1 MRFIILI
8 SNATINLIV
17 IQMKKS
23 VAQRLGLFLSGILF
37 IGGIISCSSSRT
49 ETMRVASERVDCF
62 GIEEQ
67 LCYKVKHQ
75 GDKHWSMFYNSI
87 DGFNFESGY
96 EYNLKVKIVTIDNPM
111 ADGSS
116 EKYYLKKVLSKVKVE
131 SEVQE

>member
-1 MRFIILI
+1 
-8 SNATINLIV
+8 
-17 IQMKKS
+17 MKLMIM
-23 VAQRLGLFLSGILF
+23 QRLGLLLSVILL
-37 IGGIISCSSSRT
+37 IGGTISCSSSRT

-62 GIEEQ
+62 GFDEQ

-75 GDKHWSMFYNSI
+75 GDDHWSMFYNSI

-131 SEVQE
+131 SDDLE